1 MPGTGDDSLA
11 GVAGELARLTAGACG
26 GSPDG
31 AAALTALAAVRRI
44 AAELTALAAVRRIAA
59 ELDRSELALIEAARD
74 GGATGWGAGTLLASI
89 NAKD

>member
-11 GVAGELARLTAGACG
+11 GIAGELARLTAGACG

-44 AAELTALAAVRRIAA
+44 AAEL
-59 ELDRSELALIEAARD
+59 DRSELALIEAARD
-74 GGATGWGAGTLLASI
+74 GGATWWGAGTLLASI